1 MRLVKLLC
9 AGIAVLSFAAAPLWA
24 AGAAGAPDA
33 SSAAAVPQEAPAA
46 QTDVKM
52 RPELETFHGIK
63 AWRVNGEEIPIETV
77 QERAMLTHGPY
88 VLQDLVVERLLLQEA
103 KRRGVS
109 VSDAETEAKV
119 NEIRQEMGLTTPEA
133 FDHYLRSQEAT
144 EAAFRNWAREYV
156 LAEKLF
162 ADQVFV
168 SDDEAATFYNQR
180 RQLYHTPDTVVF
192 RAIMLGTEAA
202 AQQALVTLRSGR
214 DFAAL
219 AKELAPDSQTRAFA
233 GEMQTHQR
241 GSNPNMPKEV
251 EDALF
256 KAPVSQA
263 TIIKVGPQ
271 WAVVRVEKRA
281 EAHDLSLEQ
290 VRDQIKKDIRRMK
303 LTQAVLPGWIRTQLA
318 AAEIIPIPASGAS
331 AAK

>member
-9 AGIAVLSFAAAPLWA
+9 AGIAVLSVSSAPLWA
-24 AGAAGAPDA
+24 AEAASAP
-33 SSAAAVPQEAPAA
+33 AAAAAPQEAPAA

-52 RPELETFHGIK
+52 RPELRSFRGIR

-77 QERAMLTHGPY
+77 QERAMVTHGPY
-88 VLQDLVVERLLLQEA
+88 VLQDLVVERLLMQEA

-109 VSDAETEAKV
+109 VSEAETEAKIKD
-119 NEIRQEMGLTTPEA
+119 IRQELGLNTPES
-133 FDHYLRSQEAT
+133 FDHYLRGQQAT
-144 EAAFRNWAREYV
+144 EEAFRNWAREYV

-162 ADQVFV
+162 ADQIFV
-168 SDDEAATFYNQR
+168 SDDEAATFYSQR
-180 RQLYHTPDTVVF
+180 RDMYHTPETMVF
-192 RAIMLGTEAA
+192 RSIMLDSEPA

-219 AKELAPDSQTRAFA
+219 ARDLATDPQTKAFA
-233 GEMQTHQR
+233 GREEIHQR

-251 EDALF
+251 EEALF
-256 KAPVSQA
+256 KAPIGQA
-263 TIIKVGPQ
+263 TIIKVGPR
-271 WAVVRVEKRA
+271 WAVVRVEKRSA
-281 EAHDLSLEQ
+281 AQDLSLEQ

-303 LTQAVLPGWIRTQLA
+303 LEQAVLPGWISTQLA

>member
-9 AGIAVLSFAAAPLWA
+9 AGIAGLAIASAPLWA
-24 AGAAGAPDA
+24 AEAAGAPGA
-33 SSAAAVPQEAPAA
+33 PGTAAAAQEAPAA

-52 RPELETFHGIK
+52 RPELKTFQGIK
-63 AWRVNGEEIPIETV
+63 AWRVNGEEIPIEAV
-77 QERAMLTHGPY
+77 RERAMMMHGPY
-88 VLQDLVVERLLLQEA
+88 VLQDMVVERLLMQEA

-109 VSDAETEAKV
+109 VSDAEAEAKIKD
-119 NEIRQEMGLTTPEA
+119 IREQMGLNTPEA
-133 FDHYLRSQEAT
+133 FDHYLRSQQAT
-144 EAAFRNWAREYV
+144 EGAFRNWAREYV

-162 ADQVFV
+162 ADQIFV

-180 RQLYHTPDTVVF
+180 RQLYHTPDTIAF

-219 AKELAPDSQTRAFA
+219 AKELAPDAQTKAFA

-241 GSNPNMPKEV
+241 GTNPNLPKEV

-256 KAPVSQA
+256 KAPVNQA

-271 WAVVRVEKRA
+271 WAVVRVEKRS

-303 LTQAVLPGWIRTQLA
+303 LEQAVLPGWISTQLA